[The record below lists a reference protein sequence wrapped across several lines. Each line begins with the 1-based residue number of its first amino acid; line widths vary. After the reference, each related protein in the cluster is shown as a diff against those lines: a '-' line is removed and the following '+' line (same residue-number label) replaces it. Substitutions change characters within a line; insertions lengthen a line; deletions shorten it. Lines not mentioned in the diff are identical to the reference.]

1 MNDTIEG
8 QYRIIG
14 YIDDLEEAERRV
26 KAQNLS
32 DDIIKEIDALH
43 DALVD
48 MQPLLTTTEDN
59 DTLKEYLE
67 GLIGKLV
74 LISGEGKVDK
84 IQELVK
90 VIADKI
96 EKLKEAV
103 A

>member
-67 GLIGKLV
+67 GLIGESV
-74 LISGEGKVDK
+74 LPLEG
-84 IQELVK
+84 
-90 VIADKI
+90 
-96 EKLKEAV
+96 
-103 A
+103 